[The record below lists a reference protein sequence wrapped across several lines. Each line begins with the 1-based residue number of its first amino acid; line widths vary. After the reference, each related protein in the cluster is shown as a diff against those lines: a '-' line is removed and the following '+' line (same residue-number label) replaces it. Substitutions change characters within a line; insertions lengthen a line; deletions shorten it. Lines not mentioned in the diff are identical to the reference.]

1 MNVLPKIS
9 IITVVY
15 NDVGHIEK
23 TIQDVLKQTYANLEY
38 IVIDGAS
45 TDGTLD
51 IIKKYQDRVVWKSEP
66 DKGIYDAMM
75 KGVRMA
81 AGEWILFRNSGD
93 FFSCPT
99 VIEEVFSNYE
109 DKGEDFIAGNIRY
122 LKGHYYKDMVPHI
135 LSRHYFEAMPFHH
148 PATFIRRTTQLKYP
162 FHLEYRNSADYC
174 FFIEALQGGATYKTV
189 NFLIA
194 LFDANAGASTTHYD
208 RSLIENI
215 KILQTFGAPSAA
227 IRDRMDKLRKWKR
240 NAFLRRF
247 PPYKYIH
254 DYHILHSG
262 GWKPFTEDK
271 LIGTDICKA

>member
-1 MNVLPKIS
+1 MSALPKVS

-15 NDVGHIEK
+15 NDIGHIEN
-23 TIQDVLKQTYANLEY
+23 TIQNVLEQTYSNIEY
-38 IVIDGAS
+38 IVVDGAS

-51 IIKKYQDRVVWKSEP
+51 VIKKYQDKIIWKSEP

-75 KGVRMA
+75 KGTRMA
-81 AGEWILFRNSGD
+81 TGEWILFRNSGD

-135 LSRHYFEAMPFHH
+135 LSQHYFEAMPFHH

-174 FFIEALQGGATYKTV
+174 FFIEALDKGATYKTV
-189 NFLIA
+189 NLLIA
-194 LFDANAGASTTHYD
+194 LFDANAGASTTNYD
-208 RSLIENI
+208 KSLIENI
-215 KILQTFGAPSAA
+215 EILKAFNAPSTT
-227 IRDRMDKLRKWKR
+227 ISDRINRLKKWNR
-240 NAFLRRF
+240 NAVLRRC
-247 PPYKYIH
+247 PLYRYIH
-254 DYHILHSG
+254 NYYILHSG
-262 GWKPFTEDK
+262 GWKPLTEDK
-271 LIGTDICKA
+271 IGWNNTK